1 MTEGSFIAHLQIIVL
16 SHLSYILYVCV
27 AVKWSRGVSEGLAEA
42 GSVELADFASVIGML
57 VFVS

>member
-1 MTEGSFIAHLQIIVL
+1 MTEGSFIAHVQL
-16 SHLSYILYVCV
+16 SCLITWVMYVCV

-42 GSVELADFASVIGML
+42 GSVELADFAFVIGTL